1 MSSKVALLG
10 AAGVAVGALWFAYRQ
25 RQEATATP
33 ADSAA
38 AAEDSAA
45 APTDDAPDA
54 KAAEAAATIKGWAAC
69 MRSRLKTAGKGT
81 QNAEM
86 LLVSKVR
93 VALALMLGSRSLSF
107 PESEPAAISQ
117 D

>member
-1 MSSKVALLG
+1 MFNSLLRVCADTIVRHGVIPFTVPFPREDPMSSKVALLG

-45 APTDDAPDA
+45 APSVLIESHDGDDSSP
-54 KAAEAAATIKGWAAC
+54 
-69 MRSRLKTAGKGT
+69 RL
-81 QNAEM
+81 
-86 LLVSKVR
+86 R
-93 VALALMLGSRSLSF
+93 
-107 PESEPAAISQ
+107 
-117 D
+117 